1 MRLLPIG
8 LCLLS
13 ALGTTA
19 SCDTQRPPSAE
30 QVSGGLSIK
39 LSTTEVTLQPGA
51 SVTLSVKVRTTMD
64 LKGTA
69 QLSLSHPDGSS
80 LPPGLSFAFE
90 PGQLSVPTGTEV
102 QATLRLAAS
111 TSVTVSE
118 YAFVV
123 TVASEGKEA
132 SIPVL
137 VRIAGIGPQWARQ
150 IGTSGTDTLVAMVT
164 DSQGNLYAAIN
175 STGGLDGKTNQGDYD
190 GYLLAYSS
198 SGFLRWT
205 AQIAS
210 SKTDFLSGLAID
222 ADDTLWLSGYTFGTL
237 PGQVSQGRTDGFV
250 ARFAPSG
257 QRLWLKQLG
266 TPEIDKLSGLS
277 VTPQGIA
284 TVAGSTEGSYG
295 MGKNAGLS
303 DVWVVRLGPDGT
315 ELSSLQLGSDQA
327 DFANAVAIDSN
338 QASYVV
344 GATGGVLPTGS
355 SLGLQDAFALSL
367 GSDGK
372 LGWVR
377 HAGSSG
383 TDELVTATTDGSGGI
398 WAAGY
403 TKGTL
408 AGQVSMGG
416 QDCML
421 LRFAADGSRT
431 VNRQIGTAYL
441 DSIQSLAWIGG
452 KLYSV
457 GSTRGAFSGQDARGS
472 FDYFVGRHG
481 ADGSLAWVSQ
491 AGTDQADN
499 AAAIT
504 GRDNLLYVGATT
516 FGVFDGLLP
525 LGDSDGYI
533 QALRTY

>member
-1 MRLLPIG
+1 
-8 LCLLS
+8 
-13 ALGTTA
+13 
-19 SCDTQRPPSAE
+19 
-30 QVSGGLSIK
+30 
-39 LSTTEVTLQPGA
+39 
-51 SVTLSVKVRTTMD
+51 MD

-175 STGGLDGKTNQGDYD
+175 STGSLDGKTNQGDYD

-222 ADDTLWLSGYTFGTL
+222 ADDTAVVIRLHLRNLAGTSLAGPHRWLRRALCTEWPAPVAQAAGHARDRQAQRPQRHSAGHRHRRSVAPKAAMAWAKMPDSAMYGSFGSGPMAQSYRRCSSEAIKPTL
-237 PGQVSQGRTDGFV
+237 PMQL
-250 ARFAPSG
+250 PSTAIKS
-257 QRLWLKQLG
+257 RM
-266 TPEIDKLSGLS
+266 SS
-277 VTPQGIA
+277 VP
-284 TVAGSTEGSYG
+284 
-295 MGKNAGLS
+295 
-303 DVWVVRLGPDGT
+303 R
-315 ELSSLQLGSDQA
+315 
-327 DFANAVAIDSN
+327 
-338 QASYVV
+338 
-344 GATGGVLPTGS
+344 GGVLPTGS

-367 GSDGK
+367 GADGK

-377 HAGSSG
+377 HVGSSG
-383 TDELVTATTDGSGGI
+383 TDELATATTDGSGGI

-431 VNRQIGTAYL
+431 VNRQIGTATSTASSRWPGSAASSTASAAL
-441 DSIQSLAWIGG
+441 EARSRVKMPEAALTTSSVAMGRRQPRVGQPGRHRPSRQRRRHHRPRQPALRRCHHLRRLRWPLTTRRQRWLHPSPAHLLAAIWTRRIFSLAS
-452 KLYSV
+452 KTS
-457 GSTRGAFSGQDARGS
+457 SR
-472 FDYFVGRHG
+472 
-481 ADGSLAWVSQ
+481 
-491 AGTDQADN
+491 
-499 AAAIT
+499 
-504 GRDNLLYVGATT
+504 
-516 FGVFDGLLP
+516 
-525 LGDSDGYI
+525 
-533 QALRTY
+533 